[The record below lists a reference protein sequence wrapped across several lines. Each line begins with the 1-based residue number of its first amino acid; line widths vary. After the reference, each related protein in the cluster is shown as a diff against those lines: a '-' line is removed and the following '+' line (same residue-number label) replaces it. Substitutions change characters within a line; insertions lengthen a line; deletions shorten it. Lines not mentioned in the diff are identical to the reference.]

1 MVCIQNLNIRR
12 LYFNM
17 FSIKKYE
24 RKAKGG
30 IFMFDKSKEKIKE
43 LGSKMSKK
51 ATKASMIPVNVHLAL
66 ISNKGERD
74 FKKIG
79 GKKGY

>member
-1 MVCIQNLNIRR
+1 
-12 LYFNM
+12 
-17 FSIKKYE
+17 
-24 RKAKGG
+24 
-30 IFMFDKSKEKIKE
+30 MFDKSKEKIKK

-51 ATKASMIPVNVHLAL
+51 ATKASMIPVNAHLAL
-66 ISNKGERD
+66 IANKGERD

>member
-1 MVCIQNLNIRR
+1 
-12 LYFNM
+12 
-17 FSIKKYE
+17 
-24 RKAKGG
+24 
-30 IFMFDKSKEKIKE
+30 MFDKSKEKIKE

-66 ISNKGERD
+66 IANKGERD

>member
-1 MVCIQNLNIRR
+1 
-12 LYFNM
+12 M
-17 FSIKKYE
+17 FLRENAE

-30 IFMFDKSKEKIKE
+30 IFMFENSKEKLKE
-43 LGSKMSKK
+43 LAEKMSKE
-51 ATKASMIPVNVHLAL
+51 ASKASMIPVNVHLAL
-66 ISNKGERD
+66 IANKGERD

>member
-1 MVCIQNLNIRR
+1 
-12 LYFNM
+12 
-17 FSIKKYE
+17 
-24 RKAKGG
+24 
-30 IFMFDKSKEKIKE
+30 MFDKSKEKIKE